1 MTCDL
6 AIYLLTTRQPD
17 NFLSVDIFVSLV
29 LSSRQAFFLLLVIPR
44 LRPGLL
50 SLCSVLS
57 SRQFLLIQLSLYVG
71 DIVAQA
77 DVAPLEYSIHFGFLT
92 HNFLIEVKDSTVI
105 LAKLLNNLWRYK
117 TTIY

>member
-1 MTCDL
+1 MFVDD
-6 AIYLLTTRQPD
+6 ASMNLLD
-17 NFLSVDIFVSLV
+17 
-29 LSSRQAFFLLLVIPR
+29 
-44 LRPGLL
+44 
-50 SLCSVLS
+50 
-57 SRQFLLIQLSLYVG
+57 QFLWVSDTFREPAHDGSVTLALYVG

-92 HNFLIEVKDSTVI
+92 YDFLIEVKDSTVI